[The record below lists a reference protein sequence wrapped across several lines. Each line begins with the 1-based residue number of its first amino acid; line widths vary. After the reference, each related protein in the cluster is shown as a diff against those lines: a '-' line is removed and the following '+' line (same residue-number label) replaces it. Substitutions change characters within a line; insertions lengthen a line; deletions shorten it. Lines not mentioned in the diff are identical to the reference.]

1 MRRTNGKQY
10 EKKKVSVLSALL
22 QTVKELCSTFRCEF
36 VEELGK
42 IAVIMQIIIP
52 VVIAKAG
59 SNMIEMILI
68 SCGLTIAVKYIKEVG
83 YKLNH
88 VTEQGFPVPVKR
100 FTNVDRNG
108 FIDIKEE
115 DTQEAILYLCD
126 VEDYLK
132 RKGLL

>member
-1 MRRTNGKQY
+1 MRRTKGKQY
-10 EKKKVSVLSALL
+10 EKKKASVFGALL
-22 QTVKELCSTFRCEF
+22 QTIIELCSTFKCGV

-42 IAVIMQIIIP
+42 IAVIMQIAVP
-52 VVIAKAG
+52 VIIAKTG
-59 SNMIEMILI
+59 SSMIEMILI
-68 SCGLTIAVKYIKEVG
+68 SCGLTMAVKYIKEVG

-100 FTNVDRNG
+100 FTNVDQNG